1 MGGTWPSPSV
11 MFMAP
16 GATQKETH
24 DGLPLMETELIAF
37 ELRGI
42 PNWCEVG
49 LISPEKGVK
58 EACLLSP
65 PPLLLLA
72 RDYPLSLMPTPV
84 EAGFELIR

>member
-1 MGGTWPSPSV
+1 MV
-11 MFMAP
+11 MAP

-24 DGLPLMETELIAF
+24 DGLSLMETELIAF

-42 PNWCEVG
+42 PSWCEVR
-49 LISPEKGVK
+49 LISAEEGVK

-72 RDYPLSLMPTPV
+72 RDYPLSMLPTPV
-84 EAGFELIR
+84 EASFELAR